1 MKLGTLI
8 VGDAD
13 LAFCNNVN
21 CLDRFFWIRDGSCG
35 VPVKG
40 QSFNQI
46 WTCLGLFGPK
56 RVQVV
61 PVKGKRYDLDWIDL
75 GQWKIWL
82 LGNVPLDIN
91 WG

>member
-1 MKLGTLI
+1 MHDGKIIILFPFFLFLTLI
-8 VGDAD
+8 VEDVD

-46 WTCLGLFGPK
+46 WTCLGLFWPK
-56 RVQVV
+56 VV
-61 PVKGKRYDLDWIDL
+61 HVAPVKEK
-75 GQWKIWL
+75 
-82 LGNVPLDIN
+82 V
-91 WG
+91 